1 MNTTTARRHSPS
13 FTQSVVLVA
22 EREITARLRS
32 KSFLITTGILLLLVL
47 GGVIAGGIMSNT
59 SSSVP
64 VAVVSSLSS
73 ELSNANG
80 LKVTVVDDRAEAEA
94 LVSEGT
100 VDAAVVTSAEGSAN
114 PVTIIADSEAPS
126 SLVHM
131 LSVTPEVVL
140 LNPSQTDG
148 FLSYLTAIGFG
159 LIFFVSGMTFGPMI
173 AQSVV
178 EEKQTRIVEILMS
191 AVPVSALMAGKVIG
205 NSLLAF
211 AQIIAIAVLAI
222 VGLSVTG
229 QAELLSLLGA
239 PLLWFVGFYIIGFIL
254 LAALFAAVG
263 AMVSRQEDL
272 GSAMTPVTMLIMLPY
287 FAIIFLNDNPVA
299 LTVMSY
305 IPFSAPVGM
314 PMRLFLGTAAWW
326 EPLVALAI
334 LVVTAMLA
342 VLVGARIYNNSLL
355 KVGTRVSWAQAIKG

>member
-1 MNTTTARRHSPS
+1 MNSATAARQSPRYL
-13 FTQSVVLVA
+13 QSVVLVA
-22 EREITARLRS
+22 EREITTRLRS

-47 GGVIAGGIMSNT
+47 GGVIAGGIFSQTAGTT
-59 SSSVP
+59 S
-64 VAVVSSLSS
+64 VATIGSLSS
-73 ELSNANG
+73 ELSG
-80 LKVTVVDDRAEAEA
+80 LPGVEVTTVDDRAEAEA
-94 LVSEGT
+94 LVSDGT
-100 VDAAVVTSAEGSAN
+100 VDAAVLPSKEGSGA
-114 PVTIIADSEAPS
+114 PATIIANTEAPS
-126 SLVHM
+126 LLVQM
-131 LSVTPEVVL
+131 LSVSPEVVL
-140 LNPSQTDG
+140 LDPDG
-148 FLSYLTAIGFG
+148 ETSPLSYIAALGFG
-159 LIFFVSGMTFGPMI
+159 IIFFISGMTFGPMI

-229 QAELLSLLGA
+229 QGELLSLLGA
-239 PLLWFVGFYIIGFIL
+239 PLLWFVGFFIIGFVL

-287 FAIIFLNDNPVA
+287 FAIIFFNDDPKILA
-299 LTVMSY
+299 IMSY

-314 PMRLFLGTAAWW
+314 PMRMFLGTAEWW
-326 EPLVALAI
+326 EPLI
-334 LVVTAMLA
+334 SLVLLLITTGLA
-342 VLVGARIYNNSLL
+342 VLLGARIYNNSLL
-355 KVGTRVSWAQAIKG
+355 KVGSRVSWAEAIKG

>member
-1 MNTTTARRHSPS
+1 MNANTVARRSPS
-13 FTQSVVLVA
+13 FTQSVALVA
-22 EREITARLRS
+22 EREITTRLRS

-47 GGVIAGGIMSNT
+47 GGVIAGGIMSK
-59 SSSVP
+59 SVSTTP
-64 VAVVSSLSS
+64 VAVVSSLAS
-73 ELSNANG
+73 ELSNIDG
-80 LKVTVVDDRAEAEA
+80 LEITVVENRAEAET

-100 VDAAVVTSAEGSAN
+100 VDAAVVPSAEGSTV
-114 PVTIIADSEAPS
+114 PVTVIAESEAPS
-126 SLVHM
+126 SLM
-131 LSVTPEVVL
+131 QGLSVSPELVL
-140 LNPSQTDG
+140 LDPSDTSYL
-148 FLSYLTAIGFG
+148 LSYLAAFGFG
-159 LIFFVSGMTFGPMI
+159 IIFFASGMTFGPMI

-205 NSLLAF
+205 NSILAF

-239 PLLWFVGFYIIGFIL
+239 PLLWFVGFFIIGFIL

-272 GSAMTPVTMLIMLPY
+272 GSTMTPVTMLIMLPY
-287 FAIIFLNDNPVA
+287 FAIIFLHDNPVA
-299 LTVMSY
+299 LAIMSY
-305 IPFSAPVGM
+305 VPFSAPVGM

-326 EPLVALAI
+326 EPLISLVI
-334 LVVTAMLA
+334 LVITAGLA
-342 VLVGARIYNNSLL
+342 VLLGARIYNNSLL
-355 KVGTRVSWAQAIKG
+355 KVGSRVSWTQALKG

>member
-1 MNTTTARRHSPS
+1 MKTTTARRHSPS

-32 KSFLITTGILLLLVL
+32 KTFLVTTGILLVLVL
-47 GGVIAGGIMSNT
+47 GGVIAGGIISNT
-59 SSSVP
+59 SSTVP
-64 VAVVSSLSS
+64 VAVVSSMSS
-73 ELSNANG
+73 ELSNVNG
-80 LKVTVVDDRAEAEA
+80 LDLTVVDDRAEAEA

-100 VDAAVVTSAEGSAN
+100 VDAAVVPSAEGSAN
-114 PVTIIADSEAPS
+114 RVTIIAESEAPS
-126 SLVHM
+126 SLVRA
-131 LSVTPEVVL
+131 LSVAPEVEL
-140 LNPSQTDG
+140 LNPSQTDET
-148 FLSYLTAIGFG
+148 LRYLAAIGFG
-159 LIFFVSGMTFGPMI
+159 LIFFFSGMTFGPMI
-173 AQSVV
+173 SQSVV

-239 PLLWFVGFYIIGFIL
+239 PLLWFVGFFIIGFVL

-272 GSAMTPVTMLIMLPY
+272 GSAMAPVTMLIMLPY
-287 FAIIFLNDNPVA
+287 FAIVFLNDNPVA

-326 EPLVALAI
+326 EPLVALAL
-334 LVVTAMLA
+334 LVVTAGLA
-342 VLVGARIYNNSLL
+342 ILLGARIYNNSLL
-355 KVGTRVSWAQAIKG
+355 KIGSRVSWAQAIKG

>member
-1 MNTTTARRHSPS
+1 MRTSKLLAFSLPARIPCPDLPRGHLINTTTARRHSPS
-13 FTQSVVLVA
+13 FAQSVSLVA

-59 SSSVP
+59 SSTTP
-64 VAVVSSLSS
+64 VAVVSSVSS
-73 ELSNANG
+73 ELSNA
-80 LKVTVVDDRAEAEA
+80 T
-94 LVSEGT
+94 
-100 VDAAVVTSAEGSAN
+100 
-114 PVTIIADSEAPS
+114 
-126 SLVHM
+126 
-131 LSVTPEVVL
+131 
-140 LNPSQTDG
+140 
-148 FLSYLTAIGFG
+148 
-159 LIFFVSGMTFGPMI
+159 
-173 AQSVV
+173 
-178 EEKQTRIVEILMS
+178 
-191 AVPVSALMAGKVIG
+191 
-205 NSLLAF
+205 
-211 AQIIAIAVLAI
+211 
-222 VGLSVTG
+222 GLSVTG

-299 LTVMSY
+299 LAVMSY

-326 EPLVALAI
+326 EPLISLVL
-334 LVVTAMLA
+334 LVVTAGLA
-342 VLVGARIYNNSLL
+342 VLLGARIYNNSRL